1 MALLQTSKTRLLAL
15 VIILCAAWY
24 AGVDVVP
31 GPLDLHGGDGVAVG
45 QEDENEWVTAVV
57 RLQNQDGKP
66 ITEDQEDKLRPLL
79 ERLENAFLADDATKI
94 KFATKLIEKTK
105 ARSQFNS
112 S

>member
-15 VIILCAAWY
+15 VILLCAAWY

-31 GPLDLHGGDGVAVG
+31 GPLDLHGSDGVAVG
-45 QEDENEWVTAVV
+45 QENEDEWVTAVV

-79 ERLENAFLADDATKI
+79 ERLENAFLADDATRI
-94 KFATKLIEKTK
+94 KFVTKLIEKTK